1 MARTQKVPT
10 AEVNPGY
17 GCFIMMAAILIFG
30 GIISWSAY
38 TLYEQNRLLD
48 TITVDQ
54 PNTWP
59 TTATID
65 TADLKTRL
73 SDFGKAALEN
83 RDAVL
88 TLNIDEINAL
98 IAIAPDTGFGSYEKL
113 VRVKSADPAHKA
125 LIADV
130 ALPIKRLKFWEPPRY
145 LNGEAVYT
153 IDIIKAEGPDAK
165 LTGLSV
171 PGKEVPEGVVDNMQI
186 WPWVAPYRKLDSLA
200 PTLRAIQH
208 IEVTPDGLLLRTIAP
223 TK

>member
-1 MARTQKVPT
+1 MARTHKVPT
-10 AEVNPGY
+10 AEFNPGY

-130 ALPIKRLKFWEPPRY
+130 AVELEP
-145 LNGEAVYT
+145 LAGTSAVT
-153 IDIIKAEGPDAK
+153 QGAALFHLWRSLDERPDH
-165 LTGLSV
+165 
-171 PGKEVPEGVVDNMQI
+171 
-186 WPWVAPYRKLDSLA
+186 
-200 PTLRAIQH
+200 LRGW
-208 IEVTPDGLLLRTIAP
+208 TY
-223 TK
+223 